1 MERKYIIII
10 VVLIVA
16 LGLFATKFYIYNRE
30 TIQSTSFE
38 IPKGYTSKV
47 VNSSIELTNKTN
59 KMEINYYDPNKSG
72 NVETAIR
79 SMKNNYKNAT
89 FNESSLDVNGKKVR
103 TTTMTM
109 KTGNNSSYVEVR
121 HWFVSGNKVFNIKS
135 DDYSKES
142 NSVAAKIIDS
152 AHTFPLGFLQ

>member
-38 IPKGYTSKV
+38 NPKGYTSKV

-72 NVETAIR
+72 NVDNAIISNWFPIFHQITIKR
-79 SMKNNYKNAT
+79 AT
-89 FNESSLDVNGKKVR
+89 
-103 TTTMTM
+103 
-109 KTGNNSSYVEVR
+109 
-121 HWFVSGNKVFNIKS
+121 
-135 DDYSKES
+135 
-142 NSVAAKIIDS
+142 
-152 AHTFPLGFLQ
+152 